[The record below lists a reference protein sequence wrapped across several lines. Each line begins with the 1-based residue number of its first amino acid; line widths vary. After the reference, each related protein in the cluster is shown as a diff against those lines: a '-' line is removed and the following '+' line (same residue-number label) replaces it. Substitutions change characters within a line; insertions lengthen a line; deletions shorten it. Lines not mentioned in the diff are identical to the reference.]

1 MIISTGR
8 VYCDVSGPIP
18 DGGKAP
24 AKRRVLAVDDDEG
37 LREIFSLTM
46 SMGGFSVACAPDG
59 VAALAVLEQFRPDFI
74 ALDLMMPRMN
84 GMQFCGKLTELGVRI
99 PIIIVSAYWENA
111 NEALLRQDA
120 NVVGFLNKPL
130 RYATLVESIN
140 KILPP

>member
-1 MIISTGR
+1 VREPT
-8 VYCDVSGPIP
+8 PNN
-18 DGGKAP
+18 GKAP

-46 SMGGFSVACAPDG
+46 TMGGFEVACAPDG
-59 VAALAVLEQFRPDFI
+59 VAALAVLKQFQPDFI

-84 GMQFCGKLTELGVRI
+84 GVQFCGKLAELGIRI
-99 PIIIVSAYWENA
+99 PVIIVSAYWENA
-111 NEALLRQDA
+111 DEALLRQDT

-130 RYATLVESIN
+130 RYPTLVESIN

>member
-1 MIISTGR
+1 M
-8 VYCDVSGPIP
+8 DEPIQ

-46 SMGGFSVACAPDG
+46 SMGGFEVACAPDG
-59 VAALAVLEQFRPDFI
+59 LSALAVMEQFKPDFI

-84 GMQFCGKLTELGVRI
+84 GLQFCGKLTESGVRI
-99 PIIIVSAYWENA
+99 PIIIVSACWEKFDMD
-111 NEALLRQDA
+111 LLRQDV
-120 NVVGFLNKPL
+120 NIVGFLHKPL
-130 RYATLVESIN
+130 RYPTLIDSIN